1 MALLDCVKH
10 VLPVSFA
17 VIIVVIVLHI
27 FSIIV

>member
-17 VIIVVIVLHI
+17 VIIVVIVYISFLL
-27 FSIIV
+27 